1 MSSSTE
7 SKPDAHFKVVD
18 LSANPNIP
26 QLASM
31 LKEVSS
37 TRDPSA
43 MLGQFGPWV
52 AKRSPRDGFVSL
64 SRRGLKDGCYK
75 FTRVLTA
82 DGGSPNSAGPLEN
95 PWKTWDT
102 LQTHEGGLV
111 WELIRTPEP
120 KLFNSADFTKDPVL
134 AKMLGTRAGDY
145 RAVAAIPAYEN
156 GEAINWSLSFHENP
170 DWSDLET
177 FEIGFL
183 DLNMMGTATRNL
195 VSRKKVE
202 ELNAELENQFEQMG
216 RIQRAL
222 IPASNPTLE
231 GYTLATSYKPSQYA
245 GGDFYDYFQFPDGKL
260 GVMIADV
267 AGHGAAAA
275 TVMAMLGAYIKTYGE
290 QQVLTG
296 VESDPI
302 AAAKYLNTHLLESSL
317 PNIFVTA
324 FLSVLDPT
332 TGTIHWARCGHNPP
346 RIRGV
351 DGSLRSLVNP
361 GSLPLGITPDLPE
374 VSLSSTL
381 APGET
386 LVMYTD
392 GITEASRPADN
403 EAGFEMFGEERL
415 DQALSECSGQPQCV
429 IDSINRAVAEFTG
442 SDHAKDDQTIVV
454 VRHNHPDD
462 DANDQESDSA

>member
-7 SKPDAHFKVVD
+7 SKSNAHFRVVD

-31 LKEVSS
+31 LQEVSS
-37 TRDPSA
+37 TKDPSA

-52 AKRSPRDGFVSL
+52 AKRAPRDGFASL
-64 SRRGLKDGCYK
+64 SRRGLEEGCYK
-75 FTRVLTA
+75 FTRVLTE
-82 DGGSPNSAGPLEN
+82 NSGNPDSSTPPHN
-95 PWKTWDT
+95 PWNTWDAIE
-102 LQTHEGGLV
+102 THRGGLI

-120 KLFNSADFTKDPVL
+120 KLINHADLTKDPIL
-134 AKMLGTRAGDY
+134 AKVLGPRAKDY
-145 RAVAAIPAYEN
+145 RAIAAIPAYEN
-156 GEAINWSLSFHENP
+156 GEAINWSLSFQCDPE
-170 DWSDLET
+170 WTDLEA
-177 FEIGFL
+177 FETGFL

-202 ELNAELENQFEQMG
+202 ELNAELQDQFEQMG

-222 IPASNPTLE
+222 IPASNPTLD
-231 GYTLATSYKPSQYA
+231 GYTLATSYKPSQFA

-275 TVMAMLGAYIKTYGE
+275 TVMAMLGAYIRTYAE
-290 QQVLTG
+290 QQVLAKNY
-296 VESDPI
+296 SDPVG
-302 AAAKYLNTHLLESSL
+302 AAKYLNNHLFESSL

-324 FLSVLDPT
+324 FISILDSA
-332 TGTIHWARCGHNPP
+332 TGSIHWTRCGHNPP

-361 GSLPLGITPDLPE
+361 GSFPLGITPDLPE

-392 GITEASRPADN
+392 GITEAARPADN
-403 EAGFEMFGEERL
+403 EAGFEMFGEDRL
-415 DQALSECSGQPQCV
+415 DLALSECSGQPQCV
-429 IDSINRAVAEFTG
+429 IDSINRAVAEFSG

-462 DANDQESDSA
+462 EANDQKSDSL